1 MADAGGSTLSALSP
15 VSGNLMA
22 TVALPSAPFGVAF
35 GAGSVWVT
43 SPADDR
49 LTRVDPRGGRV
60 SQQIPVGTEPTAVTF
75 GLGSV
80 WVANSLDSTVT
91 RVSPDTDAVAA
102 VIPVGDGPDALAVA
116 GGSVWAANRLSA
128 TLTRIRPGGI
138 DPAPSVVQVGGSP
151 VALTA
156 ATRGD
161 AGSGRGVWVAAG
173 PAVSARPAGG
183 TLRVVTSYAPASID
197 PALIYPLM
205 PPQFAAATYDTL
217 VTFQKTGGSSGL
229 QLVPDLAL
237 AMPTVTGGGTVY
249 TFTLRPGLRYSTGRP
264 VRPADFRHAI
274 ERVLALNPAAASFL
288 DRIVG
293 ASMCTPGKPCDLGRG
308 IITDDSAGTVR
319 FRLTAPDP
327 YFLDKLAFA
336 FTAPVPSY
344 VPATKPSQDPVPC
357 TGPYM
362 LTRYV
367 PGRLDDLCE
376 GQWS

>member
-91 RVSPDTDAVAA
+91 RVSPSTDAVVV

-173 PAVSARPAGG
+173 PAVSARP
-183 TLRVVTSYAPASID
+183 TSGKRSSACWPSI
-197 PALIYPLM
+197 
-205 PPQFAAATYDTL
+205 PPRPRSWT
-217 VTFQKTGGSSGL
+217 GSS
-229 QLVPDLAL
+229 
-237 AMPTVTGGGTVY
+237 
-249 TFTLRPGLRYSTGRP
+249 
-264 VRPADFRHAI
+264 VRPCAPQVSRATW
-274 ERVLALNPAAASFL
+274 AAESSPTIPRA
-288 DRIVG
+288 
-293 ASMCTPGKPCDLGRG
+293 
-308 IITDDSAGTVR
+308 
-319 FRLTAPDP
+319 
-327 YFLDKLAFA
+327 
-336 FTAPVPSY
+336 
-344 VPATKPSQDPVPC
+344 Q
-357 TGPYM
+357 
-362 LTRYV
+362 
-367 PGRLDDLCE
+367 
-376 GQWS
+376 